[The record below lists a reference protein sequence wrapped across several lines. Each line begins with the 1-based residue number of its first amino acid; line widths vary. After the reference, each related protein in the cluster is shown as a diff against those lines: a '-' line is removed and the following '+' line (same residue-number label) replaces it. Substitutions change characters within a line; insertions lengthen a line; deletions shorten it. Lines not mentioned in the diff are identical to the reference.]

1 LLTLAA
7 LSCTLFAAY
16 KHPAGLQRSAD
27 KALKSLCLT
36 VFIVARC
43 DSLRTAGCK
52 SSRLAVSVPTLQGRS
67 GQLGAEGFVMGSSY
81 LFFSTT
87 LASLTYVVPR
97 IRSSSARGIVSLV
110 LVLLAAFTAMRILS
124 TYGNKTGIHMRTFF
138 SFYH

>member
-1 LLTLAA
+1 MSFL
-7 LSCTLFAAY
+7 
-16 KHPAGLQRSAD
+16 
-27 KALKSLCLT
+27 
-36 VFIVARC
+36 
-43 DSLRTAGCK
+43 
-52 SSRLAVSVPTLQGRS
+52 LQGRS

-97 IRSSSARGIVSLV
+97 IRGSAARGVASLV

-124 TYGNKTGIHMRTFF
+124 TYANKSGIHMRTFF

>member
-1 LLTLAA
+1 
-7 LSCTLFAAY
+7 
-16 KHPAGLQRSAD
+16 
-27 KALKSLCLT
+27 
-36 VFIVARC
+36 V
-43 DSLRTAGCK
+43 
-52 SSRLAVSVPTLQGRS
+52 LQGRS

-97 IRSSSARGIVSLV
+97 IRSSAARGVASLV

-124 TYGNKTGIHMRTFF
+124 TWSSKSGIHMRTFF